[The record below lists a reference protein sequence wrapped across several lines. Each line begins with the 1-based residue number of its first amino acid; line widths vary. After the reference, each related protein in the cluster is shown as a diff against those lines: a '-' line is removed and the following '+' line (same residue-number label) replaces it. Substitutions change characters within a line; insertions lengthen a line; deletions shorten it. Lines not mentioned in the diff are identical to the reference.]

1 MIQVI
6 IVSFKFTIVHFDYN
20 LLLLLWGLFDKVNES
35 CSTFVHMLYNLN
47 LELISLVL

>member
-6 IVSFKFTIVHFDYN
+6 IVSFKITIVHFDY
-20 LLLLLWGLFDKVNES
+20 KVNES
-35 CSTFVHMLYNLN
+35 CSTFVHMLYNLD